1 MCLPDEVVFLAN
13 AGIEREV
20 RKSEEHATDDPH
32 EESTEANGR
41 IGKGSPRGS
50 GLSCAMSEYASGVH
64 GLSAQLQE
72 HDWLA
77 DYVPPRVISPRHYR
91 EQTMIGG

>member
-1 MCLPDEVVFLAN
+1 MRLPDEVVFLAN

-41 IGKGSPRGS
+41 IGKGSPAQCPNMHQVS
-50 GLSCAMSEYASGVH
+50 MGL
-64 GLSAQLQE
+64 
-72 HDWLA
+72 
-77 DYVPPRVISPRHYR
+77 VPNSKSTIGWQITSLPVSSHPVITVSRL
-91 EQTMIGG
+91 